1 MSRSLIGTRIRE
13 RRRTRKVTQAALAEQ
28 VGISASYLNLIE
40 HNRRGIAGKTLLS
53 LAKALDLNPRDLTE
67 GADLGLVNRIR
78 EVSARNRTIPTE
90 QERLEEFIGRFPGFA
105 RLIERLFDQQQAQD
119 QNLQALSDKVS
130 NDPFFA
136 EAIHL
141 MLSNITTIRST
152 ADILKNT
159 ANIPEEIASKF
170 LSNLLEESERLSQ
183 TASDILNHF
192 EPSNPKL
199 EHINEEYTPDT
210 YLEKNKYYLEA
221 LESGKTTPEE
231 IATNIGLNSQDE
243 QILAIKIFE
252 KYQTMAKALP
262 ISRFLKEASRL
273 RYNPLQLADQFNA
286 DLTTTLE
293 RLAHLPDDDHLP
305 KFGIIECD
313 SSGSVLY
320 RKQLQTLSLP
330 KYSSACPLWPLYRS
344 LSQPMQ
350 PIRAIFDMPTGE
362 RFLSYSIA
370 SFTEHGSF
378 NMPGRLKA
386 TMLFTQDYQKI
397 LGKNTIANLP
407 HLSVGLQC
415 SVCPRNKCEAR
426 RSTYILG

>member
-13 RRRTRKVTQAALAEQ
+13 RRRTRKVTQTALAAQ

-67 GADLGLVNRIR
+67 GADLGLVNRVR
-78 EVSARNRTIPTE
+78 EASARNRTIPTE
-90 QERLEEFIGRFPGFA
+90 LERLEEFIGRFPGFA

-159 ANIPEEIASKF
+159 TNIPEQIASKF

-183 TASDILNHF
+183 TASDILDHF

-199 EHINEEYTPDT
+199 EHINEENTPET
-210 YLEKNKYYLEA
+210 YLEKNKFFLEE
-221 LESGKTTPEE
+221 LENAEITPEQL
-231 IATNIGLNSQDE
+231 AASIGLNNEDE
-243 QILAIKIFE
+243 QDLAIKAFE
-252 KYQTMAKALP
+252 KYQTMAEALP
-262 ISRFLKEASRL
+262 ISQFLKEAAKL
-273 RYNPLQLADQFNA
+273 RYNPLKLAEQFQT
-286 DLTTTLE
+286 DLPTTLE
-293 RLAHLPDDDHLP
+293 RLAHMPDEDHLP
-305 KFGIIECD
+305 KFGILECD
-313 SSGSVLY
+313 GSGSVLY
-320 RKQLQTLSLP
+320 RKQLPTLSLP

-344 LSQPMQ
+344 MSQPMQ
-350 PIRAIFDMPTGE
+350 PICALFDMPTGE

-370 SFTEHGSF
+370 TFAEHGSF

-397 LGKNTIANLP
+397 LGKNTIASLP